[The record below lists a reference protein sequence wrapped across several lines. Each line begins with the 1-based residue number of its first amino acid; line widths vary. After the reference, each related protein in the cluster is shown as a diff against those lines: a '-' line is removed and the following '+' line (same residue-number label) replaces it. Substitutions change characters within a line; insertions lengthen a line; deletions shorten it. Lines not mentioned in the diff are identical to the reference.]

1 MKKQTELVQCSYIII
16 VYMQQKEMSVFKENY
31 EIEKAMKEGNGWK
44 LKTKFFWCFFLFLV
58 TGLISL
64 RVADS
69 MSDKYQL
76 DRNHFLELLEVSKPS
91 DGDMSEIKG
100 IVSAM
105 NEKYHTSESIY
116 FFKENEWVTQKR
128 NLITELFY
136 VTERFSVGHYTI
148 VHHYHPD
155 WFFLLPIAL
164 LVLSSISLMMWVFV
178 QRKEIIRLS
187 FFLVH
192 KKSVDHL

>member
-1 MKKQTELVQCSYIII
+1 M
-16 VYMQQKEMSVFKENY
+16 
-31 EIEKAMKEGNGWK
+31 
-44 LKTKFFWCFFLFLV
+44 KTKLFWCSLFLLV
-58 TGLISL
+58 TSIISL

-76 DRNHFLELLEVSKPS
+76 DRNHFLERLEVSKPS
-91 DGDMSEIKG
+91 DGDLAEIKG
-100 IVSAM
+100 MVSAM
-105 NEKYHTSESIY
+105 NEKFHTSESFY
-116 FFKENEWVTQKR
+116 FFKEDEWVTQKR

-164 LVLSSISLMMWVFV
+164 LVMSSISLMLWVFA
-178 QRKEIIRLS
+178 QRNEINRLS

-192 KKSVDHL
+192 KKNVDHLYY